1 MHFFSDQMKLTAE
14 DTVHVSKS
22 SECRNIRFLEHVQ
35 VRVNLEV
42 WPRGDL
48 LLTLESPSKTF
59 SRLTQYRLLDRL
71 RGYSTNLTDW
81 VILTLHHWG
90 EDPQGSWKLRAEL
103 GSGGNVTLPILLIW
117 KFVIISFC
125 THIFLMRNTALLS
138 SNFCLIVHVRM
149 VFPNNQ
155 SSYRATSLPRENNG
169 ALLSLEGFLSSL
181 KCRCVSQS
189 TENLVPFG
197 TVSFVFHV
205 LIMKHQFLWTD
216 QPCSKNHIDLEMK
229 TS

>member
-42 WPRGDL
+42 CQDL

-59 SRLTQYRLLDRL
+59 SRLTQYWLLDRL
-71 RGYSTNLTDW
+71 HGHSTNLTDW

-125 THIFLMRNTALLS
+125 TQDMSVWSELKLLIYAPWWTLKPPGSQKPNLSMDKTKFLLDRWGRDRQNANYTRTGSIL
-138 SNFCLIVHVRM
+138 
-149 VFPNNQ
+149 VF
-155 SSYRATSLPRENNG
+155 
-169 ALLSLEGFLSSL
+169 
-181 KCRCVSQS
+181 
-189 TENLVPFG
+189 NL
-197 TVSFVFHV
+197 
-205 LIMKHQFLWTD
+205 
-216 QPCSKNHIDLEMK
+216 N
-229 TS
+229 

>member
-90 EDPQGSWKLRAEL
+90 EGPQGSWKLRAEL
-103 GSGGNVTLPILLIW
+103 GSGGNVTLPILLI
-117 KFVIISFC
+117 
-125 THIFLMRNTALLS
+125 
-138 SNFCLIVHVRM
+138 
-149 VFPNNQ
+149 
-155 SSYRATSLPRENNG
+155 
-169 ALLSLEGFLSSL
+169 
-181 KCRCVSQS
+181 
-189 TENLVPFG
+189 
-197 TVSFVFHV
+197 
-205 LIMKHQFLWTD
+205 
-216 QPCSKNHIDLEMK
+216 
-229 TS
+229 

>member
-1 MHFFSDQMKLTAE
+1 M
-14 DTVHVSKS
+14 
-22 SECRNIRFLEHVQ
+22 
-35 VRVNLEV
+35 
-42 WPRGDL
+42 
-48 LLTLESPSKTF
+48 
-59 SRLTQYRLLDRL
+59 
-71 RGYSTNLTDW
+71 
-81 VILTLHHWG
+81 
-90 EDPQGSWKLRAEL
+90 
-103 GSGGNVTLPILLIW
+103 
-117 KFVIISFC
+117 IISFC
-125 THIFLMRNTALLS
+125 TDFFLMRITALLS

-205 LIMKHQFLWTD
+205 LIMKHQFL
-216 QPCSKNHIDLEMK
+216 
-229 TS
+229 